1 MPEGSV
7 RREGMGYPEPARK
20 TPGSVWLLC
29 GQPRRRRGV
38 SGPHL
43 PAIPFDATLP
53 ASPRCPMAVPKRRQS
68 NQKTR
73 SRRAH
78 DFLTPRQ
85 LTFCP
90 TCGKAVPTHR
100 VCETCGHYMGRPVV
114 KTEE

>member
-1 MPEGSV
+1 MKGCTE
-7 RREGMGYPEPARK
+7 
-20 TPGSVWLLC
+20 
-29 GQPRRRRGV
+29 RRRRYREPFSTAIDRVRRGGLQYATPRFPPPGV
-38 SGPHL
+38 L
-43 PAIPFDATLP
+43 
-53 ASPRCPMAVPKRRQS
+53 MAVPKRRQS

-85 LTFCP
+85 LTFCA

-100 VCETCGHYMGRPVV
+100 ICGNCGHYMGRSVV